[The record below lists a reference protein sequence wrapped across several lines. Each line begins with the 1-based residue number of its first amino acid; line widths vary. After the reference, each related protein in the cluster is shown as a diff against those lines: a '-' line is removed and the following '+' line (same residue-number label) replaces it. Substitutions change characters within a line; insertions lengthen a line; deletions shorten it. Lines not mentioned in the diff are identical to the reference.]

1 MPEEPQSPQFNKF
14 PQSRTVDEGS
24 PFKATCAL
32 DDVETGRSYISFYS
46 FTSMLVL
53 LSPRSK
59 DFKRTLC
66 SFISFASF
74 LILLL
79 ALLNLAQEFFTLINI
94 FIITTKKLKLWIF
107 HEIIS

>member
-1 MPEEPQSPQFNKF
+1 MMLKQVGH
-14 PQSRTVDEGS
+14 T
-24 PFKATCAL
+24 
-32 DDVETGRSYISFYS
+32 SFYS

-53 LSPRSK
+53 LSPRIRILGEH
-59 DFKRTLC
+59 FFCL
-66 SFISFASF
+66 FHLHQF

-79 ALLNLAQEFFTLINI
+79 ALLHFAQEYFTLINI